1 MKRII
6 DSILKHKKLVV
17 IIFTAATIISFGLA
31 LLVNVNYD
39 LQSYLPQDTPSTK
52 SLEVMSSQLHET
64 NFNVNIMIPEASV
77 TDALDLKEQIKEKE
91 YVLSVLWLDD
101 YVDVTLPV
109 EVLPK
114 ETTDQYYK
122 DNNALFMVTVETDNY
137 PPVLAE
143 LQELVGDGGHISG
156 RLVELSMAQS
166 ATQSEISQILVYA
179 IPVVAI
185 VLILATHSWLEP
197 VLMLLAIAVGIAL
210 NMGTNVF
217 LEDIS
222 FLTQAVAAILQLAV
236 SMDYAIFLLHRFSD
250 YRKKYD
256 NTEDAMRAATKDAL
270 PTLMASSI
278 TTFIGFLALV
288 LMRFQIGPD
297 LGIVLAKGVFFSII
311 SVSFFL
317 PSITILF
324 VKLIDKTEHR
334 SFLPSFN
341 WLAKINFRMM
351 TLIIIIVVV
360 VTVPSFL
367 GQRHNEFIYGMGAFQ
382 ENSRESLDDQAVKD
396 VYGVETQMVVL
407 VPKGQWGQEI
417 NMIQEFQTYPEVKSI
432 MSYVTMIGPN
442 IPPEVLPES
451 QISSL
456 LSEDYSRIILQ
467 VISAEEGEHAFGL
480 IERVRETID
489 KYYEEDTH
497 LVGSSVIT
505 YDMAQTI
512 QADDIVV
519 NGIAIL
525 AIFLTI
531 LFTYKSIS
539 VPIILVFAIELSIW
553 INLSFPYFTQAPLN
567 YIGYLI
573 ISTVQLGA
581 TVDYGV
587 LYTQNYLENRQT
599 MNKKDAFFFTVNQSA
614 QSVIPPALILSIV
627 GFILGAVSTIQMVS
641 ELGITLGRGATISLL
656 MTLIFVPVAYYLFD
670 SIVEKTT
677 LYTKFLGKEES
688 DEKAHKT
695 NRTSTCISPIYNTN
709 QC

>member
-17 IIFTAATIISFGLA
+17 IIFSAATIISFGLA

-52 SLEVMSSQLHET
+52 SLEVMSSQFEET
-64 NFNVNIMIPEASV
+64 IFNVNIMIPDASV

-324 VKLIDKTEHR
+324 VKWIDKTEHR

-351 TLIIIIVVV
+351 PLIIIIVVV

-531 LFTYKSIS
+531 LFTFKSIS

-688 DEKAHKT
+688 DEKA
-695 NRTSTCISPIYNTN
+695 
-709 QC
+709 Q

>member
-17 IIFTAATIISFGLA
+17 IIFSAATIISFGLA

-52 SLEVMSSQLHET
+52 SLEVMSSQFEET
-64 NFNVNIMIPEASV
+64 IFNVNIMIPDASV

-324 VKLIDKTEHR
+324 VKWIDKTEHR

-341 WLAKINFRMM
+341 WLAKINFRMIP
-351 TLIIIIVVV
+351 LIIIIVVV

-531 LFTYKSIS
+531 LFTFKSIS

-688 DEKAHKT
+688 DEKAH
-695 NRTSTCISPIYNTN
+695 
-709 QC
+709 

>member
-52 SLEVMSSQLHET
+52 SLEVMSSQFEET
-64 NFNVNIMIPEASV
+64 IFNVNIMIPDASV

-324 VKLIDKTEHR
+324 VKWIDKTEHR

-341 WLAKINFRMM
+341 WLAKINFRMIP
-351 TLIIIIVVV
+351 LIIIIVVV

-456 LSEDYSRIILQ
+456 LSLDYSRIILQ

-531 LFTYKSIS
+531 LFTFKSIS

-688 DEKAHKT
+688 DEKA
-695 NRTSTCISPIYNTN
+695 
-709 QC
+709 Q

>member
-1 MKRII
+1 
-6 DSILKHKKLVV
+6 
-17 IIFTAATIISFGLA
+17 
-31 LLVNVNYD
+31 
-39 LQSYLPQDTPSTK
+39 
-52 SLEVMSSQLHET
+52 
-64 NFNVNIMIPEASV
+64 
-77 TDALDLKEQIKEKE
+77 
-91 YVLSVLWLDD
+91 
-101 YVDVTLPV
+101 
-109 EVLPK
+109 
-114 ETTDQYYK
+114 
-122 DNNALFMVTVETDNY
+122 
-137 PPVLAE
+137 
-143 LQELVGDGGHISG
+143 
-156 RLVELSMAQS
+156 
-166 ATQSEISQILVYA
+166 
-179 IPVVAI
+179 
-185 VLILATHSWLEP
+185 
-197 VLMLLAIAVGIAL
+197 
-210 NMGTNVF
+210 
-217 LEDIS
+217 
-222 FLTQAVAAILQLAV
+222 
-236 SMDYAIFLLHRFSD
+236 
-250 YRKKYD
+250 
-256 NTEDAMRAATKDAL
+256 
-270 PTLMASSI
+270 
-278 TTFIGFLALV
+278 
-288 LMRFQIGPD
+288 
-297 LGIVLAKGVFFSII
+297 
-311 SVSFFL
+311 
-317 PSITILF
+317 
-324 VKLIDKTEHR
+324 
-334 SFLPSFN
+334 
-341 WLAKINFRMM
+341 
-351 TLIIIIVVV
+351 
-360 VTVPSFL
+360 
-367 GQRHNEFIYGMGAFQ
+367 
-382 ENSRESLDDQAVKD
+382 
-396 VYGVETQMVVL
+396 
-407 VPKGQWGQEI
+407 
-417 NMIQEFQTYPEVKSI
+417 

-531 LFTYKSIS
+531 LFTFKSIS

-688 DEKAHKT
+688 DEKA
-695 NRTSTCISPIYNTN
+695 
-709 QC
+709 Q

>member
-52 SLEVMSSQLHET
+52 SLEVMSSQFEET
-64 NFNVNIMIPEASV
+64 IFNVNIMIPDASV

-250 YRKKYD
+250 YRKKHD

-311 SVSFFL
+311 SVLFFL

-324 VKLIDKTEHR
+324 VKWIDKTEHR

-341 WLAKINFRMM
+341 WLAKINFRMIP
-351 TLIIIIVVV
+351 LIIIIVVV

-480 IERVRETID
+480 IERVRETVD

-531 LFTYKSIS
+531 LFTFKSIS

-688 DEKAHKT
+688 DEKAH
-695 NRTSTCISPIYNTN
+695 
-709 QC
+709 

>member
-17 IIFTAATIISFGLA
+17 IIFSAATIISFGLA

-52 SLEVMSSQLHET
+52 SLEVMSSQFEET
-64 NFNVNIMIPEASV
+64 IFNVNIMIPDASV

-324 VKLIDKTEHR
+324 VKWIDKTEHR

-341 WLAKINFRMM
+341 WLAKINFRMIP
-351 TLIIIIVVV
+351 LIIIIVVV

-531 LFTYKSIS
+531 LFTFKSIS

-688 DEKAHKT
+688 DEKA
-695 NRTSTCISPIYNTN
+695 
-709 QC
+709 Q

>member
-1 MKRII
+1 M
-6 DSILKHKKLVV
+6 
-17 IIFTAATIISFGLA
+17 
-31 LLVNVNYD
+31 
-39 LQSYLPQDTPSTK
+39 P
-52 SLEVMSSQLHET
+52 
-64 NFNVNIMIPEASV
+64 
-77 TDALDLKEQIKEKE
+77 
-91 YVLSVLWLDD
+91 
-101 YVDVTLPV
+101 
-109 EVLPK
+109 
-114 ETTDQYYK
+114 
-122 DNNALFMVTVETDNY
+122 
-137 PPVLAE
+137 
-143 LQELVGDGGHISG
+143 
-156 RLVELSMAQS
+156 
-166 ATQSEISQILVYA
+166 
-179 IPVVAI
+179 
-185 VLILATHSWLEP
+185 
-197 VLMLLAIAVGIAL
+197 
-210 NMGTNVF
+210 
-217 LEDIS
+217 
-222 FLTQAVAAILQLAV
+222 
-236 SMDYAIFLLHRFSD
+236 
-250 YRKKYD
+250 
-256 NTEDAMRAATKDAL
+256 
-270 PTLMASSI
+270 
-278 TTFIGFLALV
+278 
-288 LMRFQIGPD
+288 
-297 LGIVLAKGVFFSII
+297 
-311 SVSFFL
+311 
-317 PSITILF
+317 
-324 VKLIDKTEHR
+324 
-334 SFLPSFN
+334 
-341 WLAKINFRMM
+341 
-351 TLIIIIVVV
+351 LIIIIVVV

-396 VYGVETQMVVL
+396 VYGVETQMVIL

-525 AIFLTI
+525 AIFLTK
-531 LFTYKSIS
+531 LFTFKSIS

-688 DEKAHKT
+688 DEKA
-695 NRTSTCISPIYNTN
+695 
-709 QC
+709 Q

>member
-52 SLEVMSSQLHET
+52 SLEVMSSQFEET
-64 NFNVNIMIPEASV
+64 IFNVNIMIPDASV

-324 VKLIDKTEHR
+324 VKWIDKTEHR

-351 TLIIIIVVV
+351 PLIIIIVVV

-531 LFTYKSIS
+531 LFTFKSIS

-688 DEKAHKT
+688 DEKA
-695 NRTSTCISPIYNTN
+695 
-709 QC
+709 Q

>member
-52 SLEVMSSQLHET
+52 SLEVMSSQFEET
-64 NFNVNIMIPEASV
+64 IFNVNIMIPDASV

-324 VKLIDKTEHR
+324 VKWIDKTEHR

-351 TLIIIIVVV
+351 PLIIIIVVV

-531 LFTYKSIS
+531 LFTFKSIS

-688 DEKAHKT
+688 DEKAH
-695 NRTSTCISPIYNTN
+695 
-709 QC
+709 

>member
-17 IIFTAATIISFGLA
+17 IIFSAATIISFGLA

-52 SLEVMSSQLHET
+52 SLEVMSSQFEET
-64 NFNVNIMIPEASV
+64 IFNVNIMIPDASV

-324 VKLIDKTEHR
+324 VKWIDKTEHR

-351 TLIIIIVVV
+351 PLIIIIVVV

-396 VYGVETQMVVL
+396 VYGVETQMVIL

-688 DEKAHKT
+688 DEKAH
-695 NRTSTCISPIYNTN
+695 
-709 QC
+709 

>member
-17 IIFTAATIISFGLA
+17 IIFSAATIISFGLA

-52 SLEVMSSQLHET
+52 SLEVMSSQFEET
-64 NFNVNIMIPEASV
+64 IFNVNIMIPDASV

-324 VKLIDKTEHR
+324 VKWIDKTEHR

-351 TLIIIIVVV
+351 PLIIIIVVV

-396 VYGVETQMVVL
+396 VYGVETQMVIL

-531 LFTYKSIS
+531 LFTFKSIS

-688 DEKAHKT
+688 DEKA
-695 NRTSTCISPIYNTN
+695 
-709 QC
+709 Q

>member
-52 SLEVMSSQLHET
+52 SLEVMSSQFEET
-64 NFNVNIMIPEASV
+64 IFNVNIMIPDASV

-324 VKLIDKTEHR
+324 VKWIDKTEHR

-351 TLIIIIVVV
+351 PLIIIIVVV

-396 VYGVETQMVVL
+396 VYGVETQMVIL

-531 LFTYKSIS
+531 LFTFKSIS

-688 DEKAHKT
+688 DEKA
-695 NRTSTCISPIYNTN
+695 
-709 QC
+709 Q

>member
-52 SLEVMSSQLHET
+52 SLEVMSSQFEET
-64 NFNVNIMIPEASV
+64 IFNVNIMIPDASV

-324 VKLIDKTEHR
+324 VKWIDKTEHR

-351 TLIIIIVVV
+351 PLIIIIVVV

-396 VYGVETQMVVL
+396 VYGVETQMVIL

-531 LFTYKSIS
+531 LFTFKSIS

-688 DEKAHKT
+688 DEKAH
-695 NRTSTCISPIYNTN
+695 
-709 QC
+709 

>member
-52 SLEVMSSQLHET
+52 SLEVMSSQFEET
-64 NFNVNIMIPEASV
+64 IFNVNIMIPDASV

-250 YRKKYD
+250 YRKKHD

-324 VKLIDKTEHR
+324 VKWIDKTEHR

-341 WLAKINFRMM
+341 WLAKINFRLMP
-351 TLIIIIVVV
+351 LIMIIVVV

-396 VYGVETQMVVL
+396 VYGVETQMVIL

-531 LFTYKSIS
+531 LFTFKSIS

-688 DEKAHKT
+688 DEKA
-695 NRTSTCISPIYNTN
+695 
-709 QC
+709 Q

>member
-17 IIFTAATIISFGLA
+17 IIFSAATIISFGLA

-52 SLEVMSSQLHET
+52 SLEVMSSQFEET
-64 NFNVNIMIPEASV
+64 IFNVNIMIPDASV

-324 VKLIDKTEHR
+324 VKWIDKTEHR

-351 TLIIIIVVV
+351 PLIIIIVVV

-396 VYGVETQMVVL
+396 VYGVETQMVIL

-531 LFTYKSIS
+531 LFTFKSIS

-688 DEKAHKT
+688 DEKAH
-695 NRTSTCISPIYNTN
+695 
-709 QC
+709 